1 MLYLF
6 LANEWAD
13 GRGYQRK
20 VWDPMLMRG
29 LMMVVVVEEMVQ
41 VERKVEAKY
50 VEEDYL
56 EVSFY
61 CLYPLKVSLV
71 EALQRS

>member
-1 MLYLF
+1 MRVLYLF
-6 LANEWAD
+6 LANEEAD

-20 VWDPMLMRG
+20 VWDPMLMWG
-29 LMMVVVVEEMVQ
+29 LMMVVVEE

-50 VEEDYL
+50 VEKDSL

-71 EALQRS
+71 EVLQRS

>member
-1 MLYLF
+1 
-6 LANEWAD
+6 
-13 GRGYQRK
+13 
-20 VWDPMLMRG
+20 
-29 LMMVVVVEEMVQ
+29 MVVVVEEMVQ